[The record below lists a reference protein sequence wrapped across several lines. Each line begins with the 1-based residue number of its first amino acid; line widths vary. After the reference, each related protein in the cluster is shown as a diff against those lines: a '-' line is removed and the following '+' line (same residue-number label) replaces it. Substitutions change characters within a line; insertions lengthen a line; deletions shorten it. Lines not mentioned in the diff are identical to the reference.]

1 MIISQDPATL
11 LSTNTLR
18 VLSFLAE
25 NTGSDFT
32 AGELLKHV
40 SVSKSGLYLALD
52 ELQNL
57 HIINKLQ
64 RGKFILYSA
73 KYDDSFIKQFKVL
86 QNITALRPLLTKL
99 EPLSIKIALFGS
111 ASRGEDHRESDID
124 LFILTTTTAL
134 IKKTISAK
142 KLSRK
147 IQAIIKT
154 PAEFADLKESDRVFF
169 HEIENG
175 ILLWERK
182 F

>member
-1 MIISQDPATL
+1 MLIRQYPAIL
-11 LSTNTLR
+11 LSTNTLV

-32 AGELLKHV
+32 AGEILGQV

-52 ELQNL
+52 ELQNMN
-57 HIINKLQ
+57 IINKSQ

-73 KYDDSFIKQFKVL
+73 KYEDPFIKHFKVL
-86 QNITALRPLLTKL
+86 QNITILRPLLSKL
-99 EPLSIKIALFGS
+99 EPLTIKIVLFGS
-111 ASRGEDHRESDID
+111 ASRGEDHHDSDID
-124 LFILTTTTAL
+124 LFILTTTPQL
-134 IKKTISAK
+134 IQKAISSV
-142 KLSRK
+142 KLGRK

-154 PAEFADLKESDRVFF
+154 PTEFADLKGSDRTFF

-175 ILLWERK
+175 ITLWERK

>member
-1 MIISQDPATL
+1 MIINHDPAIL
-11 LSTNTLR
+11 ISTNTLK

-25 NTGSDFT
+25 NTGGDFT
-32 AGELLKHV
+32 ASELLKHV
-40 SVSKSGLYLALD
+40 SVSKSGIYLALE

-57 HIINKLQ
+57 RIINKLQ

-73 KYDDSFIKQFKVL
+73 KYEDPFIKQFKVL
-86 QNITALRPLLTKL
+86 QNITALRPLLSKI

-111 ASRGEDHRESDID
+111 ASRGEDRHESDID
-124 LFILTTTTAL
+124 LFILTATPQL
-134 IKKTISAK
+134 IKKMISST
-142 KLSRK
+142 KLGRK

-154 PAEFADLKESDRVFF
+154 PAEFADLKESDRIFF

-175 ILLWERK
+175 ISLWERK

>member
-11 LSTNTLR
+11 LSTNTLK

-32 AGELLKHV
+32 AGELLEFV
-40 SVSKSGLYLALD
+40 SVSKSGIYLALD

-57 HIINKLQ
+57 HIINKSQ

-86 QNITALRPLLTKL
+86 QNITILRPLLTKL
-99 EPLSIKIALFGS
+99 EPNSIKIALFGS
-111 ASRGEDHRESDID
+111 ASRGEDRRDSDID
-124 LFILTTTTAL
+124 LFILTTAPQL
-134 IKKTISAK
+134 IKKAISST

-147 IQAIIKT
+147 LQAVIKT

-175 ILLWERK
+175 ISLWERK
-182 F
+182 S